1 MKDNTTSMKTLTF
14 LDLQTESF
22 EEDIELQLLLNNV
35 PFQCHYNHDNK
46 QDKKCE
52 IVFLCH

>member
-22 EEDIELQLLLNNV
+22 EEDRAGVAVEECFFPVSL
-35 PFQCHYNHDNK
+35 
-46 QDKKCE
+46 
-52 IVFLCH
+52 